1 MARFRVAAAIDF
13 GTHASGYAWSA
24 VTRDGADP
32 RRRDIVDREQ
42 WPGTTEKRYP
52 KTRSA
57 LLLDASDA
65 VLAWGY
71 PAVRAERPP
80 GSRLVTG
87 MKMSLRPADDP
98 SRPAPGNR
106 VPRAL
111 SDDLSRPVPLIAAYL
126 AQLREVA
133 VAEITDG
140 GRYRESDIRWCLT
153 VPAIWSQA
161 ALGAMREA
169 AGTAGFPS
177 GHDALLLEPEP
188 DMAALYCAVQELTPT
203 GPVQTLRNV
212 FRRPGRRF
220 VVADCGGGTV
230 DVVAY
235 EVLGD
240 GSLAQLG
247 RPSGGAF
254 GATYTTNGFIQDV
267 LGSRFL
273 DQTNLE
279 RLTRYHWAEFQEL
292 LSDWETHRNKFT
304 VGSRESVALRMDGLH
319 GLLSPEDLRH
329 LGAVQGGKGGR
340 IVVRPKEMTDLLESA
355 VGGILP
361 LVDEHL
367 EKAAMAAGAA
377 QGAGGGGAARP
388 DVYLVGGFSQS
399 PYLRERVRAHVGE
412 RARVFTPDRPER
424 AVLHGALHRCYASA
438 VREGGERVG
447 TAGSPSGARRR
458 GPDISERCALYT
470 YGARVSEPYD
480 DEDGAQDRTL
490 EANDEGRHFCPDR
503 FLRFV
508 AIGERV
514 GVDHEVAHRNLVPIR
529 ADRRLMTIEFYAT
542 HDPDPRY
549 YDSAPA
555 KRIGHITVDLGSCMH
570 LPREQR
576 EVDVHLAFGRAE
588 ITVRAVNRHDGKAVD
603 STLDLDPEF

>member
-57 LLLDASDA
+57 LLLDGSDT

-87 MKMSLRPADDP
+87 MKMSLRPSDDP
-98 SRPAPGNR
+98 SRPAPGSR

-126 AQLREVA
+126 ARLREVA
-133 VAEITDG
+133 VAEITAG

-203 GPVQTLRNV
+203 GPVRALLSA

-254 GATYTTNGFIQDV
+254 GATYTTNRFIQDV

-279 RLTRYHWAEFQEL
+279 RLTRHHWAEFQEL
-292 LSDWETHRNKFT
+292 LGDWETHRNTFT
-304 VGSRESVALRMDGLH
+304 VGSRESVALRVDGLH

-329 LGAVQGGKGGR
+329 LGEVQGGKGDR
-340 IVVRPKEMTDLLESA
+340 IVVRPKEMAGLLESA
-355 VGGILP
+355 VEGILP
-361 LVDEHL
+361 LVDEHVARAV
-367 EKAAMAAGAA
+367 EA
-377 QGAGGGGAARP
+377 AGGGRP
-388 DVYLVGGFSQS
+388 DVYLVGGFSKS
-399 PYLRERVRAHVGE
+399 PYLRERVRAHVGQ
-412 RARVFTPDRPER
+412 RGRVFTPDRPER
-424 AVLHGALHRCYASA
+424 AVLHGAVHRCYASA
-438 VREGGERVG
+438 VREDGEQG
-447 TAGSPSGARRR
+447 AGAAGSAVAARRA

-480 DEDGAQDRTL
+480 DEDGAQDRPL
-490 EANDEGRHFCPDR
+490 ETNDEGRHFCPDR

-508 AIGERV
+508 AIGQRV
-514 GVDHEVAHRNLVPIR
+514 GVGHEVAHRNVVPIR
-529 ADRRLMTIEFYAT
+529 ADLPLMTVEFYAT
-542 HDPDPRY
+542 HAPDPRY
-549 YDSAPA
+549 YDTAPA
-555 KRIGHITVDLGSCMH
+555 KRIGHLTVDLSTCMH
-570 LPREQR
+570 LPREDR
-576 EVDVHLAFGRAE
+576 EVDIHLTFGRAE
-588 ITVRAVNRHDGKAVD
+588 ITVRAVNRHDGKAAD
-603 STLDLDPEF
+603 ATLDLDPEF